1 MVWHVQERVGIFY
14 LHAPDHNTTLD
25 ETLPAVQAAFEAGKF
40 AELGLS
46 NFVGALPTSVC
57 WLSGHPAST
66 PRQTA
71 GVD

>member
-1 MVWHVQERVGIFY
+1 MGIFY

-46 NFVGALPTSVC
+46 NFVRSSSLSLSCRHALFSP
-57 WLSGHPAST
+57 
-66 PRQTA
+66 
-71 GVD
+71 